1 MNSSNRCSGG
11 LKQSCQ
17 IFHFSLR
24 RKQDYSF
31 TATGVLVEH
40 SQKRFFQD
48 SLLVGRDLSPVV
60 IELVHQKLSLF
71 KKSGMSGDRQNALD
85 YLKFGLVCKI
95 VVRGSYKQSQHVDFV
110 AVHHCKPQRLS
121 IYCHAIRDQHLH
133 DLDTIKACGA
143 KRDTITVTGRAR

>member
-85 YLKFGLVCKI
+85 HLKSGLICKI
-95 VVRGSYKQSQHVDFV
+95 VVRGSYRQSQHFDFV
-110 AVHHCKPQRLS
+110 AVHHCKPRCFS
-121 IYCHAIRDQHLH
+121 IYFHPVRDQHFH
-133 DLDTIKACGA
+133 DLDTIKTCGV
-143 KRDTITVTGRAR
+143 KRGIIAVTSGAR